1 MQKMIKIGDKD
12 KKTDK
17 EINMQKKIKH
27 KIKIKRQTDC
37 GRVKYSKLEKLP
49 SWRQTNDDAA
59 GELKNLNKVSFL
71 PNLARMLRCSKNLH
85 YIELYI
91 IYYIYYIIFDG
102 KSFPRQNIKLP
113 CHVKLRFRF
122 LFILNCKEQKKT
134 SFLCH
139 KILLQIPQTYVVY

>member
-27 KIKIKRQTDC
+27 KIKIKSQTDC

-85 YIELYI
+85 YI
-91 IYYIYYIIFDG
+91 
-102 KSFPRQNIKLP
+102 
-113 CHVKLRFRF
+113 
-122 LFILNCKEQKKT
+122 
-134 SFLCH
+134 
-139 KILLQIPQTYVVY
+139 